1 MERLQ
6 PSEERD
12 VITTLVEAYDYGTLP
27 SVDGIEVHES
37 IEGAG
42 DKFRGGEYVFGYVM
56 HEPWASTE
64 EGLPK
69 EFWRNPKRFLAQHD
83 FFLVEGEPKEGD
95 IVGYALDNL
104 GVLYPTSTEVANM
117 MAEKRS
123 SPYFEHFGILTDDGR
138 VVSKFTVGPVYKHD
152 MDKIPVHWGSDVYFF
167 RKRSKSEYVRERD
180 WYFGLTEITY
190 DPMNGTVTVDGEVR
204 KLKGNRDNLMDIL
217 STNQNRP
224 VPLNE
229 LAEQIG
235 KTEQAI
241 LQLVSRLRKEIAVD
255 PKHTTNIITIPGKGY
270 LARGIIVEQNPQ

>member
-104 GVLYPTSTEVANM
+104 GVLYPTSLLETFH
-117 MAEKRS
+117 
-123 SPYFEHFGILTDDGR
+123 PYIWR
-138 VVSKFTVGPVYKHD
+138 V
-152 MDKIPVHWGSDVYFF
+152 
-167 RKRSKSEYVRERD
+167 
-180 WYFGLTEITY
+180 
-190 DPMNGTVTVDGEVR
+190 
-204 KLKGNRDNLMDIL
+204 
-217 STNQNRP
+217 Q
-224 VPLNE
+224 
-229 LAEQIG
+229 
-235 KTEQAI
+235 
-241 LQLVSRLRKEIAVD
+241 LRKA
-255 PKHTTNIITIPGKGY
+255 
-270 LARGIIVEQNPQ
+270 LS